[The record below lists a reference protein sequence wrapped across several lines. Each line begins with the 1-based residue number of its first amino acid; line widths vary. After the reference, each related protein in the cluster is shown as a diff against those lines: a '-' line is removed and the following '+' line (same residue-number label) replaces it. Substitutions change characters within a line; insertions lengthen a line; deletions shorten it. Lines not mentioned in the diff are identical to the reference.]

1 METRRKGTQC
11 HSDARALLLPHGIVI
26 HVILIMIIII
36 IIALDE
42 VFHDSS
48 GAIILCLS
56 VGVDFNRGD
65 TLQGHGQRERER
77 P

>member
-11 HSDARALLLPHGIVI
+11 HSDARALLLSHGIVI
-26 HVILIMIIII
+26 YVILIMIII